1 MDKIE
6 ETFKDLQPIFCRKVK
21 LIDMKPMKGE
31 RPLDWA
37 MRINAEAELADL
49 QYINPQEIKLIN
61 YCQGLKSERLYEKIT
76 EMDTRG

>member
-37 MRINAEAELADL
+37 MRIDAQEA
-49 QYINPQEIKLIN
+49 NSSSFPK
-61 YCQGLKSERLYEKIT
+61 GRT
-76 EMDTRG
+76 